1 MKLTHVNSILLAVAI
16 TVILVTSVTLS
27 GSLLAA
33 GTAVVSV
40 SAPAQPVSSGNQFT
54 INIIVQ
60 PNTAIAGAQFNLS
73 FNPSLVSVNSVT
85 EGNLFTQGGA
95 STYFMPGTINNNTG
109 NVTGVAGAII
119 TPGKTVST
127 TGTLAVITIT
137 ARTSKATSTLTLSNV
152 IVGDINGQSVSA
164 SVVNSQV
171 VINNGTT
178 TTPPPSGGDSGGGAG
193 SGGGGGGITGPITV
207 AGITDVTGIVDS
219 KGVFSQITNAW
230 SDDKK
235 VVLNIPVN
243 TTGLSASGAPLTQL
257 SIIKMTTIPAFTAG
271 AGMVSL
277 PYDCTPSGVTFN
289 PPATIRFSYDPAL
302 IPAGV
307 AETSLQIAYY
317 DSTVNSWITLP
328 STFDTDSH
336 FIYALITH
344 FTAYAVTYG
353 VKAVT
358 PIPTTTTTTPTTTE
372 VVTTTTPPS
381 STTTSLPPKTTTTSL
396 PPVTTTPVIT
406 QHPSTFEASSL
417 LINPSTVKPDENVDI
432 HLKITNTGDVTG
444 TDTVV
449 LRVNNVIVDSKDIT
463 LDGGTSTTI
472 TFTTSSKLPGN
483 YTIEASGLKGK
494 FTVSKSATVD
504 WFWLIAIGA
513 FLGGTTLAVSFV
525 MLSKRNN

>member
-16 TVILVTSVTLS
+16 TVILVTSVTFS
-27 GSLLAA
+27 GSVLAA
-33 GTAVVSV
+33 GTAIVSV
-40 SAPAQPVSSGNQFT
+40 SAPSQPVSSGNQFT

-95 STYFMPGTINNNTG
+95 STYFMPGTINNTTG
-109 NVTGVAGAII
+109 SVTGVAGAII

-127 TGTLAVITIT
+127 TGTLAVITMT
-137 ARTSKATSTLTLSNV
+137 AGTSKATSTLTLSNV
-152 IVGDINGQSVSA
+152 IVGDINGQSVSV

-178 TTPPPSGGDSGGGAG
+178 TPPPPSGGGSGGGAG
-193 SGGGGGGITGPITV
+193 SGGGGGGGITGPITV

-243 TTGLSASGAPLTQL
+243 TTGLTASGAPLTQL
-257 SIIKMTTIPAFTAG
+257 SIIQMTTPPAFTAG

-317 DSTVNSWITLP
+317 DSTVNSWITLL

-344 FTAYAVTYG
+344 FTVYAVTFG

-358 PIPTTTTTTPTTTE
+358 PIPTTTTTTAVIPIPITTTP
-372 VVTTTTPPS
+372 VVTTTSPQITTTTY
-381 STTTSLPPKTTTTSL
+381 TTTSLKTTTPIQT
-396 PPVTTTPVIT
+396 
-406 QHPSTFEASSL
+406 E
-417 LINPSTVKPDENVDI
+417 
-432 HLKITNTGDVTG
+432 
-444 TDTVV
+444 
-449 LRVNNVIVDSKDIT
+449 
-463 LDGGTSTTI
+463 TTI
-472 TFTTSSKLPGN
+472 TSAVSELKTTVIPPTTTNDQLPNNIPVFRMYFLAAVIG
-483 YTIEASGLKGK
+483 IAV
-494 FTVSKSATVD
+494 F
-504 WFWLIAIGA
+504 LIATTA
-513 FLGGTTLAVSFV
+513 TFLWLRHRDLIKKGGRL
-525 MLSKRNN
+525 N

>member
-1 MKLTHVNSILLAVAI
+1 VVSGDLTPSSGTGTSATFTGHAIGSAIIHVI
-16 TVILVTSVTLS
+16 S
-27 GSLLAA
+27 GSLT
-33 GTAVVSV
+33 GTDSGTITVTPG
-40 SAPAQPVSSGNQFT
+40 SADATQSTLTPTSASITANGANIQALTVHAKDTSGN
-54 INIIVQ
+54 
-60 PNTAIAGAQFNLS
+60 NLTS
-73 FNPSLVSVNSVT
+73 
-85 EGNLFTQGGA
+85 GGA
-95 STYFMPGTINNNTG
+95 SVTITKLSGTG
-109 NVTGVAGAII
+109 NIGAVTDNGNGTYSA
-119 TPGKTVST
+119 TVTAPNT
-127 TGTLAVITIT
+127 TGSGVFVATLDTQPVKSSTANQTRATIT
-137 ARTSKATSTLTLSNV
+137 YTSTGS
-152 IVGDINGQSVSA
+152 
-164 SVVNSQV
+164 
-171 VINNGTT
+171 
-178 TTPPPSGGDSGGGAG
+178 SG
-193 SGGGGGGITGPITV
+193 GGGGGGITGPITV
-207 AGITDVTGIVDS
+207 SGVTDVTGIVDS

-243 TTGLSASGAPLTQL
+243 TTGLTASGAPLTQL
-257 SIIKMTTIPAFTAG
+257 SIIQLTTPPTFTAG

-336 FIYALITH
+336 FIYAQITH
-344 FTAYAVTYG
+344 FTVYAVTYG

-358 PIPTTTTTTPTTTE
+358 PIPTTTTPTTTE

-381 STTTSLPPKTTTTSL
+381 STTTSLPPKTTTTSS
-396 PPVTTTPVIT
+396 PQVTTTPVIT

-472 TFTTSSKLPGN
+472 TFITSSKLPGN
-483 YTIEASGLKGK
+483 YTIESSGLKGE
-494 FTVSKSATVD
+494 FTVSKSATVE

-525 MLSKRNN
+525 MLSKRKA